1 MNSRSLWRMALVAIL
16 SLALSRNTSADT
28 LKSSADNI
36 IIGVVVAVAVVVVVA
51 AVVIH
56 RSAKKKTVTGCVVA
70 APNGMSV
77 TDEKTK
83 RLYRLSGDTAGIKSG
98 ERMTLHG
105 KTIKP
110 GDGNPLTWVT
120 TGVAKDFGVCQ
131 P

>member
-1 MNSRSLWRMALVAIL
+1 MNSRYLWRIASVAIL

-28 LKSSADNI
+28 LKSNADNI
-36 IIGVVVAVAVVVVVA
+36 IIGVVAVVAVVVVVV

-56 RSAKKKTVTGCVVA
+56 RSAKQKTVTGCVTA
-70 APNGMSV
+70 AQNGMSV
-77 TDEKTK
+77 TDENNK
-83 RLYRLSGDTAGIKSG
+83 RIYRLSGDTAAIKPG
-98 ERMTLHG
+98 DRMTLRG

-110 GDGNPLTWVT
+110 SGSNSLTWVT